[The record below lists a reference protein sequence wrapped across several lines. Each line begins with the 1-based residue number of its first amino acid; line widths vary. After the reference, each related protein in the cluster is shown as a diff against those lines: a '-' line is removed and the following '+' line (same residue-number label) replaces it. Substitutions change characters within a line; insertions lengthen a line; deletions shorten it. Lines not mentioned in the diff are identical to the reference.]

1 MTETAKQLRLD
12 IQGLRG
18 LAILLVIALHAGFAP
33 LPGGYVGV
41 EMFFVI
47 SGYVVTASMLRKNSR
62 ELKFNLRNFYVKR
75 VLRILPTS
83 TAVIIATVFAA
94 VLMLGPAFNSDLFTD
109 AKWAAFFGTNFRL
122 INTGAN
128 YFIAG
133 LDKSL
138 LTHYWYLAIE
148 NQVYLV
154 YPLLIFVIWR
164 FTPER
169 FKNRT
174 LTLILSISVVASG
187 YWSISMTF
195 NDSVTAY
202 YSPLTRIWEIA
213 LGGLVAL
220 IPATFG
226 TNFRWLRSIVAAL
239 GLVAIAASAVLLNAT
254 TPYPGL
260 IAAWPALATA
270 VIIWAGTAEHQ
281 FGPTAWLGFRPLNYL
296 GEISYSLYLWHF
308 GWLYLP
314 TLMSEPPTA
323 WWALPL
329 QLMGAIGSS
338 VISHHFIE
346 NPIRK
351 SRVLNL
357 DGWATLL
364 FAAVCLVL
372 IWDATL
378 AAESLWL
385 GL

>member
-1 MTETAKQLRLD
+1 MTETAKQLRMD

-41 EMFFVI
+41 EVFFVI
-47 SGYVVTASMLRKNSR
+47 SGYVVTASMLRKDTKA
-62 ELKFNLRNFYVKR
+62 LKFNLRNFYVKR
-75 VLRILPTS
+75 VLRILPSS

-94 VLMLGPAFNSDLFTD
+94 VLFLGPAFNSDLFTD
-109 AKWAAFFGTNFRL
+109 AKWAAFFATNFRL
-122 INTGAN
+122 IDTGAN

-154 YPLLIFVIWR
+154 YPLMVFVIWR
-164 FTPER
+164 LTPAR
-169 FKNRT
+169 ASRPV
-174 LTLILSISVVASG
+174 LASLLLVSLALSG
-187 YWSISMTF
+187 FWSITMTLS
-195 NDSVTAY
+195 DSVTAY
-202 YSPLTRIWEIA
+202 YSPLTRIWELA

-220 IPATFG
+220 VPLRMNHART
-226 TNFRWLRSIVAAL
+226 WLRNVTAVLGLATISAVAVLFDAGTAYPGYLAAL
-239 GLVAIAASAVLLNAT
+239 
-254 TPYPGL
+254 
-260 IAAWPALATA
+260 PAFATA
-270 VIIWAGTAEHQ
+270 AIIWAGTAEKIS
-281 FGPTAWLGFRPLNYL
+281 GPNLWLGFRPLAYL

-314 TLMSEPPTA
+314 TLMPDPPTG
-323 WWALPL
+323 WWVLPL
-329 QLMGAIGSS
+329 QFAGAFGSA
-338 VISHHFIE
+338 ILSHHFLE

-351 SRVLNL
+351 SRLLNQ

-385 GL
+385 NL